1 MTHFEFIAKVN
12 ANHSHENVKARK
24 WLKNVTRLQLQSSDG
39 RTSNPT
45 PIFLITNRKS
55 VLDESIS
62 DDCVKKIN
70 LGIRNILDC
79 YPTFESYLSKDIKNS
94 SDLKEVFERIFR
106 VTQTKPRVFIPA
118 SDINKI
124 LDDFIQQGL
133 LKIIGSTKNIEIG
146 KFIEE
151 ILTQL
156 EKFKII
162 CERENRIN
170 DIVYQTNTEEFRYVL
185 SSFYKIEDKYLP
197 SEYANE
203 ELAYLGLY
211 KHSGQIY
218 LYLDVI
224 YDNAISL
231 GLDPYLLY
239 RKVLIHELAH
249 AFHHRGL
256 DAKNEIW
263 ENFSYPEPSRLFVI
277 EGLAQWYA
285 MQYMIYLDSEEKD
298 NGGFNL
304 LTIVWMSLF
313 QKSQYRHYLNWVRYS
328 SENVRRT
335 IIEARAKT
343 GTLERSSDFDR
354 ELELNHSKNL

>member
-1 MTHFEFIAKVN
+1 MTHFEFITKVN
-12 ANHSHENVKARK
+12 ANHERENSDARN
-24 WLKNVTRLQLQSSDG
+24 WLKNVTRLQLQSRDA

-45 PIFLITNRKS
+45 PVKLITNRKS
-55 VLDESIS
+55 KLDESIS

-70 LGIRNILDC
+70 LGIKNILDC
-79 YPTFESYLSKDIKNS
+79 YPAFESYLSENINNKDYLKDI
-94 SDLKEVFERIFR
+94 FERIYR
-106 VTQTKPRVFIPA
+106 ETRTQPKVFIPNEE
-118 SDINKI
+118 INKF
-124 LDDFIQQGL
+124 LDDFIRNGL
-133 LKIIGSTKNIEIG
+133 LEILGSSKNIEIG

-151 ILTQL
+151 IVERL
-156 EKFKII
+156 ENFKIA
-162 CERENRIN
+162 CQRENRIN
-170 DIVYQTNTEEFRYVL
+170 DIVYQTNTEEFRYIL
-185 SSFYKIEDKYLP
+185 STFYKIEDKYLP
-197 SEYANE
+197 SEERKE

-211 KHSGQIY
+211 KHSGQIF

-263 ENFSYPEPSRLFVI
+263 ENFSYSDPSRPFVV

-285 MQYMIYLDSEEKD
+285 MQYMIFLDHKER
-298 NGGFNL
+298 NFGGTNL

-313 QKSQYRHYLNWVRYS
+313 QKPQYRHYLNWVRYS
-328 SENVRRT
+328 NENVRRT
-335 IIEARAKT
+335 IIEARANT
-343 GTLERSSDFDR
+343 GTLERSTDFDR
-354 ELELNHSKNL
+354 ELQLNHSKNI